1 MIFDTNSFHPKE
13 YNLTRR
19 FQENT
24 LCGLHLTI
32 THKIIVSTVWFV
44 IALAALFGSMW
55 ITGIVFKK
63 EVLGDNYDLIMSM
76 LSKYPDIQI
85 EIFNL
90 HRLGQSKYESLGM
103 EYEFVLT
110 DKEEIELQKFYK
122 QLTDKGFKVK
132 INKV

>member
-1 MIFDTNSFHPKE
+1 
-13 YNLTRR
+13 
-19 FQENT
+19 
-24 LCGLHLTI
+24 
-32 THKIIVSTVWFV
+32 
-44 IALAALFGSMW
+44 
-55 ITGIVFKK
+55 
-63 EVLGDNYDLIMSM
+63 MSM